1 MISLIEVASAYE
13 VALERA
19 KSDDLEGLSV
29 LSKSME
35 NALGD
40 RREVLNK
47 LEERASE
54 VDTFNAWNRYEIAD
68 NSYALAEELN
78 ILISEFIDGD
88 ADKEEIEYQ
97 LSDGIDRAWS
107 ETRNG
112 LERSQW

>member
-13 VALERA
+13 IALERA
-19 KSDDLEGLSV
+19 KSDDLEGLST

-35 NALGD
+35 NALAD

-54 VDTFNAWNRYEIAD
+54 IDTFHAWNKYEMAD

-88 ADKEEIEYQ
+88 GDKDEIEYQ
-97 LSDGIDRAWS
+97 LSDGIDKAWS

-112 LERSQW
+112 VERSQW